1 MIVASAGEALARAEA
16 LAAEV
21 PDGATVMVSGFGEP
35 GTPFLLLDALARR
48 GGAGLTV
55 VKNDANE
62 PGVGVGRLLDE
73 GRIGRL
79 VSSHI
84 GLNRDAVAA
93 WNDGTIEVE
102 IHPQGILAE
111 RIRCGGAGLPGFLA
125 DLDAELLPETPEPR
139 ETMVWR
145 GRTVTI
151 EPALRADVALIHA
164 HRADRHGNLRYR
176 ATARNFAPL
185 MAMAAGRVWAEVD
198 EISEEPLDPDDVVT
212 PGAFVDAVI
221 EVPAGFDP
229 GSKAARLRR
238 GERP

>member
-1 MIVASAGEALARAEA
+1 VILAGAGEARARAEA

-35 GTPFLLLDALARR
+35 GTPLLLLDALARC
-48 GGAGLTV
+48 GGGDLTV

-62 PGVGVGRLLDE
+62 PGVGIGQLLDA
-73 GRIGRL
+73 GRIRRL
-79 VSSHI
+79 VASHI
-84 GLNRDAVAA
+84 GLNRAAVAA

-111 RIRCGGAGLPGFLA
+111 RIRCGGAGLPAFLG
-125 DLDAELLPETPEPR
+125 DLDPELLPATPEPR
-139 ETMVWR
+139 ETVTWR
-145 GRTVTI
+145 GRSFTV

-164 HRADRHGNLRYR
+164 HAADRYGNLRYR

-185 MAMAAGRVWAEVD
+185 MAMAADRVWVEVD
-198 EISEEPLDPDDVVT
+198 QLHDPPLDPDDVVT
-212 PGAFVDAVI
+212 PGAFVDAVL
-221 EVPAGFDP
+221 ELPADADF
-229 GSKAARLRR
+229 GSKAARIRR

>member
-1 MIVASAGEALARAEA
+1 VIVAEAGRARARAEA

-35 GTPFLLLDALARR
+35 GTPLLLLDALARR
-48 GGAGLTV
+48 GGGDLTV

-62 PGVGVGRLLDE
+62 PGVGIGQLLDA
-73 GRIGRL
+73 GRIRRL
-79 VSSHI
+79 VASHI
-84 GLNRDAVAA
+84 GLNRAAVAA

-111 RIRCGGAGLPGFLA
+111 RIRCGGAGLPAFLG
-125 DLDAELLPETPEPR
+125 DLDPELLPATPEPR
-139 ETMVWR
+139 ETVTWR
-145 GRTVTI
+145 GRTFTV

-164 HRADRHGNLRYR
+164 HAADRYGNLRYR

-185 MAMAAGRVWAEVD
+185 MAMAAERVWVEVD
-198 EISEEPLDPDDVVT
+198 ELHEEPLDPDAVVT
-212 PGAFVDAVI
+212 PGAFVDAVL
-221 EVPAGFDP
+221 ERPADADF
-229 GSKAARLRR
+229 GSKAARIRR